1 MRKIAAHSFR
11 HALGATLLFLAACT
25 PVFAQRRAEFAA
37 QVAKIISKPLY
48 RHATFGIEVY
58 SLDTGKVVYAKNAQ
72 QLFTPASTTKLVTE
86 GTALELLGPN
96 FRFHTRVYRTGPIA
110 ADGTLHGDLILVGS
124 GDPNLSG
131 RIRPNGTLAWENW
144 DHTYGGSRYTR
155 AVPGDPLLVIHELAK
170 KIAAAGIKRIDGQVL
185 VDATLF
191 PEGAAELGTGAIIS
205 PVVVNDNLI
214 DVTVTPGVKPGDPVN
229 IHVSPQSAYAQF
241 INQATTGAP
250 GSKNTIDWGQDKLK
264 ADGSHVVT
272 VIGSMPADS
281 PSILYSYDVPQP
293 SRFAEM
299 TLVEA
304 LRQDGVQANFS
315 PYKTPVDFATL
326 SADYTP
332 ANVVAEHVSPP
343 FSQDVKVT
351 LKVSQNL
358 HASLVPYILGAVLA
372 HARDH
377 IEQAGFNLE
386 HAFLEKAGLD
396 LSGASQSDGAGGSG
410 AAFFTPDFMCHY
422 LAYMSRQKNFPI
434 FERALPILGKD
445 GTLFNIGVH
454 SPAAG
459 HVFAKTGTYMDND
472 RLNDD
477 LMVTGKGLAGYLVAK
492 NGRRYAFALYA
503 NHVSLPLGGLD
514 SIETVIGGTLG
525 QIAAAIYEIGP

>member
-1 MRKIAAHSFR
+1 M
-11 HALGATLLFLAACT
+11 
-25 PVFAQRRAEFAA
+25 
-37 QVAKIISKPLY
+37 
-48 RHATFGIEVY
+48 
-58 SLDTGKVVYAKNAQ
+58 
-72 QLFTPASTTKLVTE
+72 
-86 GTALELLGPN
+86 
-96 FRFHTRVYRTGPIA
+96 
-110 ADGTLHGDLILVGS
+110 
-124 GDPNLSG
+124 
-131 RIRPNGTLAWENW
+131 
-144 DHTYGGSRYTR
+144 
-155 AVPGDPLLVIHELAK
+155 IHELAK

-191 PEGAAELGTGAIIS
+191 PEGEAELGTGAIIS

-214 DVTVTPGVKPGDPVN
+214 DVTVTPGAKPGDPAN
-229 IHVSPQSAYAQF
+229 IHISPQSAYATF

-250 GSKNTIDWGQDKLK
+250 GSKNTIDWGQDKVQPN
-264 ADGSHVVT
+264 GSHVVT
-272 VIGSMPADS
+272 IIGSFPADS

-304 LRQDGVQANFS
+304 LREDGVQANFS
-315 PYKTPVDFATL
+315 SYSATPDFAAL
-326 SADYTP
+326 AANYTP

-343 FSQDVKVT
+343 FAQDVKVT

-358 HASLVPYILGAVLA
+358 HASLVPYLLGAILA
-372 HARDH
+372 HARTH
-377 IEQAGFNLE
+377 VVQAGFNLE

-396 LSGASQSDGAGGSG
+396 LSGASQSDGAGGAE
-410 AAFFTPDFMCHY
+410 AAFFTPDFMCRY
-422 LAYMSRQKNFPI
+422 LAYMSRQKDFPI
-434 FERALPILGKD
+434 FQKALPILGKD

-459 HVFAKTGTYMDND
+459 HVFAKTGTYMATD

-492 NGRRYAFALYA
+492 NGRRYSFALYA
-503 NHVSLPLGGLD
+503 NRVSLPLGGLS
-514 SIETVIGGTLG
+514 SIETVVGGTLG